1 MSKCK
6 LIVNKLSGNAD
17 KVADLSEVE
26 QLLREKYG
34 EVDKIYIDSD
44 NDVKM
49 KEEIGGY
56 DALAVCGGD
65 GTLNSAVNAV
75 QGTGLELVYVPCGTL
90 NDTAKSLRLA
100 KELSDTDRRIRRVD
114 MGQIG
119 DTMFAYVLAGGT
131 FTEIGYR
138 TKIGH
143 KKKFKLLAYLAMV
156 LKTYKIH
163 RIKAKITLD
172 GETREG
178 EYTLI
183 MAIKSARCFGFR
195 FNKRFVHND
204 GKGQLL
210 LIKSPRFNGIFGKI
224 AIFFP
229 FFRAFFMGLRKPI
242 NGKTM
247 YFNDFRQATLE
258 IEGETDFTVD
268 GEKLV
273 LSGEN
278 ELKILRQKLNLVVY

>member
-100 KELSDTDRRIRRVD
+100 KELSHTDRRIRRVD

-131 FTEIGYR
+131 FTEIWYR
-138 TKIGH
+138 TKI
-143 KKKFKLLAYLAMV
+143 
-156 LKTYKIH
+156 
-163 RIKAKITLD
+163 
-172 GETREG
+172 
-178 EYTLI
+178 
-183 MAIKSARCFGFR
+183 
-195 FNKRFVHND
+195 
-204 GKGQLL
+204 
-210 LIKSPRFNGIFGKI
+210 
-224 AIFFP
+224 
-229 FFRAFFMGLRKPI
+229 
-242 NGKTM
+242 
-247 YFNDFRQATLE
+247 
-258 IEGETDFTVD
+258 
-268 GEKLV
+268 
-273 LSGEN
+273 
-278 ELKILRQKLNLVVY
+278 